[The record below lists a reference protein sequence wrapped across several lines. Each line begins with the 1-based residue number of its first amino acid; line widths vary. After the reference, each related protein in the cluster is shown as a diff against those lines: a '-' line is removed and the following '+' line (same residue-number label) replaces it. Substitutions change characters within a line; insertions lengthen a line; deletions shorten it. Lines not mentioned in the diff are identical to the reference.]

1 MCCEPDVTA
10 VAITCLVD
18 DNADPCCA
26 VHRRPAAAPAPA
38 SGELPERLDRPA
50 IAGGA
55 RIDTSGCGKQS
66 SAHGEVKVSVQ
77 VSPAGAVTGV
87 TVKSSPDPASGDRR
101 DGQELAGSGARA
113 LRDRRGARGRVSAT
127 QRGGSF
133 SYTWR
138 S

>member
-1 MCCEPDVTA
+1 VRFIAGRLPR
-10 VAITCLVD
+10 
-18 DNADPCCA
+18 P
-26 VHRRPAAAPAPA
+26 HRPAAIA
-38 SGELPERLDRPA
+38 ERLDRPA

-87 TVKSSPDPASGDRR
+87 TVKSSPDPALETCVTAAVR
-101 DGQELAGSGARA
+101 AGAFP
-113 LRDRRGARGRVSAT
+113 AT

-138 S
+138 F